1 MWSGLHTVCLEE
13 SLFHFLL
20 KSQCVWVTWCNKLEW
35 RHLPN
40 IVQFPFVQPKWLWH
54 FEAWTPGLSWCSVLI
69 MLWSLWSCGL
79 DCWSLSGFGLFLQ
92 RVTAWLDW
100 NLGCLEAWL
109 TLCQVR
115 WAVLEKFSQ
124 PTVLS
129 ESYDNTPDIS
139 HECRKWRCLLFS
151 MSITFLNWKVTPPF
165 LKVCLIIMW
174 LNVTEHFPAFQH

>member
-20 KSQCVWVTWCNKLEW
+20 KSQCVWVTWRNKLEW

-129 ESYDNTPDIS
+129 ESYDNTSVTSAENEDACYFP
-139 HECRKWRCLLFS
+139 WALLFW
-151 MSITFLNWKVTPPF
+151 I
-165 LKVCLIIMW
+165 
-174 LNVTEHFPAFQH
+174 ER

>member
-20 KSQCVWVTWCNKLEW
+20 KSQCVWVTWRNKLEW

-79 DCWSLSGFGLFLQ
+79 DCWSLSGFGLFL
-92 RVTAWLDW
+92 WPLDW
-100 NLGCLEAWL
+100 IGIWGVWRPGWL
-109 TLCQVR
+109 CVR
-115 WAVLEKFSQ
+115 FVELFLRSFHSLQCSLNHMIIHQTSVTSAENEDACYFPWA
-124 PTVLS
+124 
-129 ESYDNTPDIS
+129 
-139 HECRKWRCLLFS
+139 LLFW
-151 MSITFLNWKVTPPF
+151 I
-165 LKVCLIIMW
+165 
-174 LNVTEHFPAFQH
+174 ER